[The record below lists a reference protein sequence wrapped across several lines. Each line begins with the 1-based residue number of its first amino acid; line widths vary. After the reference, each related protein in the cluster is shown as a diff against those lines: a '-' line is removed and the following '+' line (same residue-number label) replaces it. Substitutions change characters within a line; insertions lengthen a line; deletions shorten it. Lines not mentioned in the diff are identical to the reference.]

1 MSEITDE
8 SSLDDINIRHF
19 KLSSGDEV
27 IGMVIDP
34 REVDDEEGSIS
45 EDGLIV
51 LNRPMRIDIVE
62 ESDQTMFLFHEW
74 QPISKYSYC
83 LLNPVHVV
91 SHTECDEGTKHRYIQ
106 ICVSHSSLNT
116 SDDGDDDE
124 FYYTSSGALDR
135 ETSDGNDTTKDVM
148 VNPSNG
154 NPSGKLH

>member
-1 MSEITDE
+1 MSDITDE

-51 LNRPMRIDIVE
+51 LNRPMRLEIIE
-62 ESDQTMFLFHEW
+62 RSDQTMFLFHEW

-106 ICVSHSSLNT
+106 ICVSSSPSSST
-116 SDDGDDDE
+116 SDDHDE
-124 FYYTSSGALDR
+124 FYYTSDGALDR
-135 ETSDGNDTTKDVM
+135 ETSDTETTKKVTFD
-148 VNPSNG
+148 PSDG